1 MEDTY
6 NITIKCNSE
15 DDRDEVLKMLDD
27 GVLPWRESNGS
38 DSNLDDLKIVRYHEN
53 SNVFFSEE
61 YEGKSSTPLRKV
73 T

>member
-15 DDRDEVLKMLDD
+15 DERDAVLQIIDS
-27 GVLPWRESNGS
+27 GELPWRVDET
-38 DSNLDDLKIVRYHEN
+38 NLVYLEIVRHHEN
-53 SNVFFSEE
+53 SNVFFNED
-61 YEGKSSTPLRKV
+61 YGMKPSTPLRKV